1 VFECFRV
8 GRIRM
13 VSGLECEEWFHG
25 RNERKN
31 SFRVEIRRKVSWL

>member
-1 VFECFRV
+1 
-8 GRIRM
+8 M

-31 SFRVEIRRKVSWL
+31 SFRVGIRRMVLGLE